1 MSKDPGA
8 HYRKFFPVTITD
20 RDAHNGVVNIEAD
33 PYAIALLYDINDGM
47 HFTILK
53 KILRCGKSI
62 KDERQDLLDIIS
74 AAERR
79 IREIDR

>member
-8 HYRKFFPVTITD
+8 HYRKFFQVTVTD
-20 RDAHNGVVNIEAD
+20 RDVQNGIANIEAD
-33 PYAIALLYDINDGM
+33 RYAIALLYDINDGM
-47 HFTILK
+47 RFTILK
-53 KILRCGKSI
+53 KILRCGKSV